1 MVWKLVST
9 VGGDCSVY
17 TCKVLPETNN
27 ILISEI
33 RIYIYN
39 AIIKYQIIGVKLNR
53 YLRVLM
59 AAYRAAVQIALALN
73 SLPVEQ
79 HRLPAQQP
87 KGSGGQRG
95 GDGVGGTGVKCDAAN
110 GRHIWQLFKCDN
122 NNVPKPIEE
131 TAGGVNQ
138 IE

>member
-1 MVWKLVST
+1 MQ
-9 VGGDCSVY
+9 
-17 TCKVLPETNN
+17 VLRETNN
-27 ILISEI
+27 VLIEEI

-39 AIIKYQIIGVKLNR
+39 AIIKSQIIGVKLNWC
-53 YLRVLM
+53 LRVLM

-79 HRLPAQQP
+79 HRLPPQQP
-87 KGSGGQRG
+87 KGSGGQG
-95 GDGVGGTGVKCDAAN
+95 GGIGGGGTGVKCDAAN

-131 TAGGVNQ
+131 TVCGVNQ